1 MIDKRSYI
9 PYIGLFICVFLHTGL
24 LAQTNEQKALESKR
38 EQLEMEIK
46 EINRLLFAEK
56 KERGNVLD
64 QMEAMD
70 QKINVRQQ
78 LIRVTNQQSNLLN
91 RQINTNIRN
100 IGKLR
105 NDLAFLKEEYG
116 NMIQKSYQN
125 KSRQSRLMFLLS
137 AEDFFQAFKR
147 FQYMKQYTQYRKEQG
162 EQIVVKTDELTQLNK
177 DLADQR
183 KEKDRLVAENTEVKN
198 QLYKEIQAQKELL
211 KNIKKNESKYA
222 TEINKKKQE
231 AKRID
236 EQIEKLI
243 RSAIAASNKEVGKK
257 SSVSS
262 STTASSSV
270 FVLTPEATI
279 LANNFSANK
288 GKLIWPVEKGIKR
301 QGFGVYNDAVYPG
314 IKHQSNGVIIAT
326 DEGSQARAI
335 FEGEVI
341 AILSVPGGNK
351 GVQIKHGNYIST
363 YYNLSTVNVKKGD
376 KVNIKSNLGEIY
388 TSRSNGTTQLKFY
401 LYQNTTRLNPEE
413 WIYRL

>member
-1 MIDKRSYI
+1 MGSKHSYI
-9 PYIGLFICVFLHTGL
+9 VYFLLVMFVSFGNIAI
-24 LAQTNEQKALESKR
+24 AQTNEQKALESKR
-38 EQLEMEIK
+38 EQLQKEIS

-56 KERGNVLD
+56 KEKGNVLE

-91 RQINTNIRN
+91 RQINTNVRN

-137 AEDFFQAFKR
+137 SENFLQAFKR

-162 EQIVVKTDELTQLNK
+162 EQIVAKTDELTQLNK
-177 DLADQR
+177 DLSEQR
-183 KEKDRLVAENTEVKN
+183 KEKDKLVAENTQIKN
-198 QLYKEIQAQKELL
+198 QLYKEIQSQKELL
-211 KNIKKNESKYA
+211 KSIRKNESKYA
-222 TEINKKKQE
+222 TAIENKKKE

-236 EQIEKLI
+236 EQIERLI
-243 RSAIAASNKEVGKK
+243 RSAIAASNREASK
-257 SSVSS
+257 SSS
-262 STTASSSV
+262 STATSSSK

-279 LANNFSANK
+279 VANNFSANK

-314 IKHQSNGVIIAT
+314 IKHESNGVIIAT
-326 DEGSQARAI
+326 DEGSKARAI

-363 YYNLSTVNVKKGD
+363 YYNLSRVYVKKGD
-376 KVNIKSNLGEIY
+376 KVNTKSDLGDIY
-388 TSRSNGTTQLKFY
+388 TSKSSGTTQLKFY
-401 LYQNTTRLNPEE
+401 LYKDTTRLNPEE
-413 WIYRL
+413 WIYQL

>member
-1 MIDKRSYI
+1 MGSKNSYI
-9 PYIGLFICVFLHTGL
+9 VYFLLVMFIL
-24 LAQTNEQKALESKR
+24 LGNVSIAQTNEQKALESKR
-38 EQLEMEIK
+38 EQLEKEIS

-56 KERGNVLD
+56 KEKGNVLE

-125 KSRQSRLMFLLS
+125 KSGQSRLMFLLS
-137 AEDFFQAFKR
+137 SQNFLQAFKR

-162 EQIVVKTDELTQLNK
+162 EQIVAKTDELTQLNK
-177 DLADQR
+177 DLSDQR
-183 KEKDRLVAENTEVKN
+183 KEKDKLVTENTEIKN
-198 QLYKEIQAQKELL
+198 QLYKEIQSQKELL
-211 KNIKKNESKYA
+211 KSIRQNESKYA
-222 TEINKKKQE
+222 AAIDKKKQE
-231 AKRID
+231 ARRID
-236 EQIEKLI
+236 QQIEKLI
-243 RSAIAASNKEVGKK
+243 RSAIAASNKAVGK
-257 SSVSS
+257 
-262 STTASSSV
+262 TTNTSAASSSK
-270 FVLTPEATI
+270 FFLTPEATI
-279 LANNFSANK
+279 VANNFSANK

-314 IKHQSNGVIIAT
+314 IKHESNGVIIAT
-326 DEGSQARAI
+326 DEGSKARAI

-363 YYNLSTVNVKKGD
+363 YYNLSRVFVKKGD
-376 KVNIKSNLGEIY
+376 KVNTKSDLGDIY
-388 TSRSNGTTQLKFY
+388 TSKSSGTTQLKFY
-401 LYQNTTRLNPEE
+401 LYKDTTRLNPEE
-413 WIYRL
+413 WIYQL

>member
-1 MIDKRSYI
+1 MGSKHSYI
-9 PYIGLFICVFLHTGL
+9 VYFLLVMFVGIGNIAI
-24 LAQTNEQKALESKR
+24 AQTNEQKALESKR
-38 EQLEMEIK
+38 EQLQKEIS

-56 KERGNVLD
+56 KEKGNVLE

-91 RQINTNIRN
+91 RQINTNVRN

-137 AEDFFQAFKR
+137 SENFLQAFKR

-162 EQIVVKTDELTQLNK
+162 EQIVAKTDELTQLNK
-177 DLADQR
+177 DLSEQR
-183 KEKDRLVAENTEVKN
+183 KEKDKLVAENTQIKN
-198 QLYKEIQAQKELL
+198 QLYKEIQSQKELL
-211 KNIKKNESKYA
+211 KSIRKNESKYA
-222 TEINKKKQE
+222 TAIENKKKE

-236 EQIEKLI
+236 EQIERLI
-243 RSAIAASNKEVGKK
+243 RSAIAASNREASK
-257 SSVSS
+257 SSS
-262 STTASSSV
+262 STATSSSK

-279 LANNFSANK
+279 VANNFSANK

-314 IKHQSNGVIIAT
+314 IKHESNGVIIAT
-326 DEGSQARAI
+326 DEGSKARAI

-363 YYNLSTVNVKKGD
+363 YYNLSRVYVKKGD
-376 KVNIKSNLGEIY
+376 KVNTKSDLGDIY
-388 TSRSNGTTQLKFY
+388 TSKSSGTTQLKFY
-401 LYQNTTRLNPEE
+401 LYKDTTRLNPEE
-413 WIYRL
+413 WIYQL

>member
-1 MIDKRSYI
+1 MRSNHSYI
-9 PYIGLFICVFLHTGL
+9 VYFLFVMFFHWGYFTM
-24 LAQTNEQKALESKR
+24 AQTNEQKALESKR
-38 EQLEMEIK
+38 EQLQKEIS

-56 KERGNVLD
+56 KEKGNVLE

-91 RQINTNIRN
+91 RQINTNVRN

-137 AEDFFQAFKR
+137 SENFLQAFKR

-162 EQIVVKTDELTQLNK
+162 EQIVAKTNELTQLNK
-177 DLADQR
+177 GLSEQR
-183 KEKDRLVAENTEVKN
+183 KEKDKLVAENTKIKN
-198 QLYKEIQAQKELL
+198 QLYKEIQSQKELL
-211 KNIKKNESKYA
+211 KSIRKNESKYA
-222 TEINKKKQE
+222 TAIQNKKKE

-236 EQIEKLI
+236 EQIERLI
-243 RSAIAASNKEVGKK
+243 RSAIAASNREASK
-257 SSVSS
+257 STSTRATSS
-262 STTASSSV
+262 SK

-279 LANNFSANK
+279 VANNFSANK

-314 IKHQSNGVIIAT
+314 IKHESNGVIIAT
-326 DEGSQARAI
+326 DEGSKARAI

-363 YYNLSTVNVKKGD
+363 YYNLSRVYVKKGD
-376 KVNIKSNLGEIY
+376 KVNTKSDLGDIY
-388 TSRSNGTTQLKFY
+388 TSKSSGTTQLKFY
-401 LYQNTTRLNPEE
+401 LYKDTTRLNPEE
-413 WIYRL
+413 WIYQL